1 MMLSDQV
8 LSLLTS
14 VSALKYYYIF
24 QKLDISN
31 YLYFCYVQSTTLK
44 IDSWVMN

>member
-24 QKLDISN
+24 QKLDI
-31 YLYFCYVQSTTLK
+31 LPFQIIC
-44 IDSWVMN
+44 IFVMCSLLP